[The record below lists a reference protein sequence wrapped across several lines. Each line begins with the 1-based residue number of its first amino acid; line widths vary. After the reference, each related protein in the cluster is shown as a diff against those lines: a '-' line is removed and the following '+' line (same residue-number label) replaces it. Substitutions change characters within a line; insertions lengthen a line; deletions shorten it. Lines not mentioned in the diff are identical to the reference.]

1 MILQYIIH
9 LSLLYLELFIFFAII
24 NLLLRISFNILVD
37 IGSGKRAYLLII
49 LPPII
54 FQLLI
59 AGLIALSTK
68 IFILTNLIESSWFYM
83 IFGYAFINILTW
95 PNTLYF
101 IRNSNNPLEAI
112 RAKGSVY
119 GSLVALVAF
128 PIIYL
133 FPRIIMI
140 IPGAYVLFSWLIEI
154 YNLLDSFWIFRLL
167 AIPLLVILLGPRIWG
182 AKAQKP

>member
-1 MILQYIIH
+1 M
-9 LSLLYLELFIFFAII
+9 FFSII
-24 NLLLRISFNILVD
+24 NLLLGISFNILVD

-54 FQLLI
+54 FQTLI

-68 IFILTNLIESSWFYM
+68 LFILTNLIESAWFYI
-83 IFGYAFINILTW
+83 IFGYAFINIFTW

-112 RAKGSVY
+112 RAKGSIY
-119 GSLVALVAF
+119 GSLLALIAY

-140 IPGAYVLFSWLIEI
+140 IPGSYALFSWLIEI

-167 AIPLLVILLGPRIWG
+167 AIPLLIILLGPRIWG
-182 AKAQKP
+182 ANAEKT